1 MKRGIKTI
9 DYLFFKTQD
18 PIERNR
24 TSFTISP
31 FSLVPWKIRPHS
43 TSPNNPCVKR
53 DLITSKFHRIVSPRS
68 IVLKFQER
76 KKKEREKSLRIYFTF
91 SRTIHVCYPIPLRYD
106 EEKGE
111 KKENTGSLVSR
122 WSGSHAVFFSRRKKQ
137 GSRALTG
144 ARSSCKRRRERS
156 NRDCNFSRTIKEC
169 YSAYNVYVRHDARG
183 KPRGIE
189 SVTARQSAYTA
200 SRTSPPRDSQLESG
214 AAQDGRRRTGSSIGC
229 PLPLGIHTPAL
240 LSKRAYW

>member
-1 MKRGIKTI
+1 M
-9 DYLFFKTQD
+9 
-18 PIERNR
+18 
-24 TSFTISP
+24 
-31 FSLVPWKIRPHS
+31 
-43 TSPNNPCVKR
+43 
-53 DLITSKFHRIVSPRS
+53 
-68 IVLKFQER
+68 
-76 KKKEREKSLRIYFTF
+76 
-91 SRTIHVCYPIPLRYD
+91 
-106 EEKGE
+106 
-111 KKENTGSLVSR
+111 
-122 WSGSHAVFFSRRKKQ
+122 
-137 GSRALTG
+137 TG

-229 PLPLGIHTPAL
+229 PLPLRYTHAGSVIETGILITMC
-240 LSKRAYW
+240 RANATLFVRRIKNLPISDSVQILFKSRNFPTWFLDRIGFSGNFFFNESTKYDSYNFVHFMRN